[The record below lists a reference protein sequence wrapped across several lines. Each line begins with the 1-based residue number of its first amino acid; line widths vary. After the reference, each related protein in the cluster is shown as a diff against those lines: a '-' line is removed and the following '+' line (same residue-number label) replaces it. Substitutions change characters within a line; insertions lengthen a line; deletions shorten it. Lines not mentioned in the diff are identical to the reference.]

1 MPKKS
6 PLKPKRSD
14 KGRYHFLAGAV
25 PLQEQLTQLLLYLL
39 ALIVILLL
47 GTVGYM
53 LIEGWNLLD
62 AAYMTVITL
71 AAVGFNEVHP
81 LSALGRIFTM
91 LLIAL
96 GIGLVTALFATI
108 AQKVIHKEIL
118 LSLQGK
124 RMLDTLRKLKNH
136 TIFCGYGDL
145 AQVTLSQLK
154 DEASQ
159 IVVIERDHLIAQS
172 ARAMGFLV
180 VEGDATSEEVLLT
193 AGIERAS
200 RVVTLL
206 SNESDNVYVILACR
220 ELNPKSFILSR
231 AETEA
236 GEKYLSRA
244 GASRIISP
252 YRVGGMKIAEG
263 LRRPYVTDFLDLAIS
278 EGDSSFQIEQ
288 IRLPLDSPAEGKTLA
303 QLDLRKITNVI
314 ITAIVQA
321 DGKMQFNPS
330 ADTQIEPGAT
340 FIAIGQKSDLRQLE
354 SLLTGS

>member
-1 MPKKS
+1 MPKIS
-6 PLKPKRSD
+6 LLKQKYPI

-25 PLQEQLTQLLLYLL
+25 PLQEQLKQILLYLT
-39 ALIVILLL
+39 ALMVIILL

-53 LIEGWNLLD
+53 LIEGWDLLD

-81 LSALGRIFTM
+81 LSPWGRIFTI

-108 AQKVIHKEIL
+108 AQKVIHNEIL

-145 AQVTLSQLK
+145 AQVTLSQLR
-154 DEASQ
+154 DESSK
-159 IVVIERDHLIAQS
+159 IVIIERDHIVAQS
-172 ARAMGFLV
+172 ARQMGFLV
-180 VEGDATSEEVLLT
+180 VEGDATSEEVLFT

-278 EGDSSFQIEQ
+278 DGDSSFQIEQ
-288 IRLPLDSPAEGKTLA
+288 IRLPADSPAEGKTLA
-303 QLDLRKITNVI
+303 QLDLRRITNVI

-321 DGKMQFNPS
+321 DGQMQFNPS
-330 ADTQIEPGAT
+330 ADTKIEPGAT
-340 FIAIGQKSDLRQLE
+340 FIAIGEKSDLLKLE
-354 SLLTGS
+354 SLLTGA